1 MRKVRGDQ
9 DTGKQAVLFARRLLS
24 KRPGSPYT
32 STPSKEGPESGSRCV
47 EVMDS
52 SSRVRLEVAGDTH
65 TLQQGRGKGNTSG
78 KG

>member
-1 MRKVRGDQ
+1 MRKRRGDQ

-32 STPSKEGPESGSRCV
+32 STPSKEGAESGSRCDD
-47 EVMDS
+47 VMAS
-52 SSRVRLEVAGDTH
+52 SNLVRLEVAGDTH
-65 TLQQGRGKGNTSG
+65 TLQQGRGTGNTSG